1 MTTSEFSNEF
11 DVLLNSFYTQGVFG
25 ETSSKSELVL
35 DEYEKSVLLTQ
46 AQEEIVKELYSG
58 KFNGESFEKTE
69 ELRRSLSSLIKTIK
83 PRLLGYEGNIKID
96 NTSIFYEYPDD
107 VWFILYEQA
116 TITDTSLCNGESIV
130 KVVPVR
136 YDEWQFIKN
145 NPFKKPN
152 KNKVVRL
159 DKSSRILELI
169 SQYPITDYIIT
180 YLEIP
185 LPIILTDLP
194 KELSINDYYEEMG
207 CSLNSALHRTILE
220 RAVQLAYK
228 RFPQASK

>member
-11 DVLLNSFYTQGVFG
+11 DILLNSFYTQGVFG

-69 ELRRSLSSLIKTIK
+69 ELRRSLSSLIKTTK
-83 PRLLGYEGNIKID
+83 PRLYEGTIKID

-116 TITDTSLCNGESIV
+116 TITDPSLCNRESIV

-152 KNKVVRL
+152 KNRVVRL
-159 DKSSRILELI
+159 DKSSRVLELI

-180 YLEIP
+180 YLGTP
-185 LPIILTDLP
+185 FPIILTDLP
-194 KELSINDYYEEMG
+194 EELSINGYYEEME

>member
-25 ETSSKSELVL
+25 ETFSKSELVL

-69 ELRRSLSSLIKTIK
+69 ELRRSLSNLIISIRPVLWEEEERIK
-83 PRLLGYEGNIKID
+83 LDSN
-96 NTSIFYEYPDD
+96 SILYEYPDGA
-107 VWFILYEQA
+107 WFILYEQA
-116 TITDTSLCNGESIV
+116 TITDSSLCNGESIV
-130 KVVPVR
+130 KVVPIR
-136 YDEWQFIKN
+136 YDEWQFVKN

-152 KNKVVRL
+152 KNKVIRL
-159 DKSSRILELI
+159 DRASRVLELI

-180 YLEIP
+180 YLSAP
-185 LPIILTDLP
+185 SPIILTDLP
-194 KELSINDYYEEMG
+194 EELSINGQYEETE
-207 CSLNSALHRTILE
+207 CSLNSALHRVILE
-220 RAVQLAYK
+220 RAVQLAYR